1 MTPASE
7 MMAKSSSPR
16 RSRRG
21 VRARAIGGETRG
33 ARGSG
38 LGARARLARAPI
50 PRFPDSE
57 PLLCYGVMPR
67 SPDRVIIR
75 NARQHNLKGI
85 TVELPRCALSVV
97 TGPSGS
103 GKSSLAFDTL
113 YAEGQRRYIESL
125 STYAKQFLERMPKP
139 LVDAIEGISPAV
151 AIEQKN
157 PTTSSRSTVGTATEI
172 YDFLRL
178 LWART
183 GTQHCVKCESVVKVD
198 TVQEVVDELIADER
212 PNQSTIRN
220 PQSAIAVTFPLPA
233 SAHRPDVEVAAQLR
247 AAGFVRAQ
255 LDGVLARLDPPDAE
269 QRVREA
275 QEVLVVVDRL
285 PASDA
290 TRGRLADAVATA
302 FNEGEGV
309 AVALDNGDRRR
320 FSAHPTCSNCGTAA
334 PALTPILFSFNNP
347 RGACPGC
354 NGFGAVLEYDESLIV
369 PQPRKSLAQGALD
382 PWTKPRYEGRRRIL
396 RETARAKG
404 IPLDAPWED
413 LTSKARHFLLNGA
426 SGRFL
431 GMLPFLQR
439 LEAKRYKQYIR
450 VFLRQYQLAKLCPAC
465 GGARLKPETLAVR
478 VGGRTIADVA
488 ALSAGALR
496 DWIGALE
503 LTPFQRSV
511 AVHILAELAAR
522 VSFVND
528 VGLGYLTLDRLTR
541 TLSGGEAQRI
551 ALSNALGSHLVDT
564 LYVLDEPTIGLH
576 PADTGRLLGLLRR
589 LADGGNTVVV
599 VEHDPAAMR
608 AADWMVELGPASG
621 EAGGE
626 LVYQGPAAAVRA
638 AGTLTGQY
646 LSGEK
651 CIGVPSARRPARRW
665 LEVKGARLHNLRD
678 VDTRLPLGTLTA
690 VTGGTGAGKST
701 LAHDVLFRQLESRLT
716 GTHGAK
722 QHLGE
727 PVGEVRALDGWQ
739 AISDVVLV
747 DQGPIGRT
755 PRSNPITYIKAF
767 DELRALFAAEPLARA
782 RAYTPST
789 FSFNVAGGRCD
800 ACEGAGHVLV
810 EMVFLANV
818 FVPCEVCAGK
828 RFKKEVLEV
837 KLGGS
842 SIHDVLEWTV
852 DQALRRF
859 HRQPRLARALWHL
872 QQVGLG
878 YLRLGQPATTL
889 SGGEAQR
896 LKIARELAL
905 AGGKTRAGRKLY
917 ILDEPTTGLHLDDV
931 RTLCRVLDRL
941 VDAGHTV
948 LVIEHHLDVVKRADW
963 VIEMG
968 PGAGDAGGRVVAQGT
983 PEDIARSADSPT
995 GRYLRDVA

>member
-1 MTPASE
+1 
-7 MMAKSSSPR
+7 
-16 RSRRG
+16 
-21 VRARAIGGETRG
+21 
-33 ARGSG
+33 
-38 LGARARLARAPI
+38 
-50 PRFPDSE
+50 
-57 PLLCYGVMPR
+57 MPH

-85 TVELPRCALSVV
+85 TVELPRGALTVI

-103 GKSSLAFDTL
+103 GKSTLAFDTL

-183 GTQHCVKCESVVKVD
+183 GTQHCVKCGSVVKVD
-198 TVQEVVDELIADER
+198 TVQEVVDELVAER
-212 PNQSTIRN
+212 GTRN
-220 PQSAIAVTFPLPA
+220 AELVAAPSSDVRVPRPEILVTFPLPA

-255 LDGVLARLDPPDAE
+255 LDGILARLDPPDAE

-275 QEVLVVVDRL
+275 QEVLVVVDRV
-285 PASDA
+285 PASDV

-320 FSAHPTCSNCGTAA
+320 FSSHPTCSNCGAAA

-369 PQPRKSLAQGALD
+369 PHPGKSVAQGALD

-396 RETARAKG
+396 REVARAKG
-404 IPLDAPWED
+404 IPLDAPWKD
-413 LTSKARHFLLNGA
+413 LTEKARHFLLNGA

-450 VFLRQYQLAKLCPAC
+450 VFLRQYQLAKVCPAC
-465 GGARLKPETLAVR
+465 GGARLKPEALAIH
-478 VGGRTIADVA
+478 VGGRTIAVVA
-488 ALSAGALR
+488 ALSVGELR
-496 DWIGALE
+496 DWIAALE
-503 LTPFQRSV
+503 LTPFQRAV
-511 AVHILAELAAR
+511 AVHILAELASR

-551 ALSNALGSHLVDT
+551 ALSNALGSHLSDT
-564 LYVLDEPTIGLH
+564 LYVLDEPSIGLH
-576 PADTGRLLGLLRR
+576 PADIDRLLGLLRR
-589 LADGGNTVVV
+589 LADVGNTVVV

-608 AADWMVELGPASG
+608 AADWMIELGPGSG
-621 EAGGE
+621 EAGGA
-626 LVYQGPAAAVRA
+626 LVYQGPAAGVRA

-651 CIGVPSARRPARRW
+651 RIGVPSARRAARRW
-665 LEVKGARLHNLRD
+665 LEVKGARLHNLHG
-678 VDTRLPLGTLTA
+678 VDTRIPLGTLTA
-690 VTGGTGAGKST
+690 VTGVSGSGKST
-701 LAHDVLFRQLESRLT
+701 LVHDVLYRQLEARM
-716 GTHGAK
+716 HGGHSAK

-727 PVGEVRALDGWQ
+727 PVGEVRSLDGWE

-747 DQGPIGRT
+747 DQAPIGRT

-767 DELRALFAAEPLARA
+767 DELRALFANEALARA
-782 RAYTPST
+782 RGYAPST
-789 FSFNVAGGRCD
+789 FSFNVAGGRCE

-818 FVPCEVCAGK
+818 FVPCEVCGGK

-852 DQALRRF
+852 DQALQRF

-896 LKIARELAL
+896 LKIARELAV
-905 AGGKTRAGRKLY
+905 AGGKGRGRKLY
-917 ILDEPTTGLHLDDV
+917 LLDEPTTGLHLDDV

-963 VIEMG
+963 VIELG

-995 GRYLRDVA
+995 GRYLGDIA

>member
-1 MTPASE
+1 
-7 MMAKSSSPR
+7 
-16 RSRRG
+16 
-21 VRARAIGGETRG
+21 
-33 ARGSG
+33 
-38 LGARARLARAPI
+38 
-50 PRFPDSE
+50 
-57 PLLCYGVMPR
+57 MPS

-85 TVELPRCALSVV
+85 TVELPRRALTVI

-103 GKSSLAFDTL
+103 GKSTLAFDTL

-139 LVDAIEGISPAV
+139 LVDSIEGISPAV

-178 LWART
+178 LWARV
-183 GTQHCVKCESVVKVD
+183 GTPYCVKCGKVVKVD
-198 TVQEVVDELIADER
+198 TVQEVVDSLIADCGLGIADSTNR
-212 PNQSTIRN
+212 SPDGQSAIRN
-220 PQSAIAVTFPLPA
+220 PQSAIHVTFPLPQ
-233 SAHRPDVEVAAQLR
+233 SAHRPDVDVAAQLR

-255 LDGVLARLDPPDAE
+255 LDGAMVRLDQTDAE
-269 QRVREA
+269 QAVRQA
-275 QEVLVVVDRL
+275 AEVLVVVDRL
-285 PASDA
+285 AASEPN
-290 TRGRLADAVATA
+290 RGRLTDAVATA
-302 FNEGEGV
+302 FSEGEGV
-309 AVALDNGDRRR
+309 AVALENGDRRR

-369 PQPRKSLAQGALD
+369 RDARKSLAGGALD

-396 RETARAKG
+396 REAARVKG
-404 IPLDAPWED
+404 IPLDTAWRD
-413 LTSKARHFLLNGA
+413 LSGDARQFLLHGA
-426 SGRFL
+426 RGRFL
-431 GMLPFLQR
+431 GMFPFLER

-450 VFLRQYQLAKLCPAC
+450 VFLRQYQLAKTCPAC
-465 GGARLKPETLAVR
+465 GGARLKPEALAVR
-478 VGGRTIADVA
+478 VGGKNIAEVS
-488 ALSAGALR
+488 ALTAGALR
-496 DWIGALE
+496 DWIAGLALSD
-503 LTPFQRSV
+503 FQRAV
-511 AVHILAELAAR
+511 AVHILAELGAR

-551 ALSNALGSHLVDT
+551 ALSNALGAHLVDT

-576 PADTGRLLGLLRR
+576 PADTGRLLALLRR
-589 LADGGNTVVV
+589 LADAGNTVVV

-608 AADWMVELGPASG
+608 AADWMVELGPGSG
-621 EAGGE
+621 EAGGG
-626 LVYQGPAAAVRA
+626 LVYQGPAAGVRD

-651 CIGVPSARRPARRW
+651 RIGVPSARRPAGRW
-665 LEVKGARLHNLRD
+665 LTLRGARLHNLENVD
-678 VDTRLPLGTLTA
+678 VRIPLGTLTA
-690 VTGGTGAGKST
+690 VTGVSGSGKST
-701 LAHDVLFRQLESRLT
+701 LVHDVLYRQLAARLT
-716 GTHGAK
+716 GVHGAK

-727 PVGEVRALDGWQ
+727 PVGAVRALEGWE
-739 AISDVVLV
+739 AVSDVVLV
-747 DQGPIGRT
+747 DQAPIGRT

-782 RAYTPST
+782 RRFTPSS
-789 FSFNVAGGRCD
+789 FSFNVAGGRCE
-800 ACEGAGHVLV
+800 ACEGAGHVLI

-818 FVPCEVCAGK
+818 FVPCDVCGGK
-828 RFKKEVLEV
+828 RFKKEILEV
-837 KLGGS
+837 KVGGR
-842 SIHDVLEWTV
+842 SIHEVLEWTV
-852 DQALRRF
+852 DQALTRF

-896 LKIARELAL
+896 LKIARELAV
-905 AGGKTRAGRKLY
+905 AGGRARRGRKLY

-968 PGAGDAGGRVVAQGT
+968 PGAGDAGGRVVAQGP
-983 PEDIARSADSPT
+983 PEEIARVAESPT
-995 GRYLRDVA
+995 GRYLRDLA

>member
-1 MTPASE
+1 MRAN
-7 MMAKSSSPR
+7 SSKPR
-16 RSRRG
+16 RSSRG
-21 VRARAIGGETRG
+21 VSARAM
-33 ARGSG
+33 
-38 LGARARLARAPI
+38 LGAKLQRRRKDGKTEGQL
-50 PRFPDSE
+50 S
-57 PLLCYGVMPR
+57 LLVMP
-67 SPDRVIIR
+67 SAPGRVIIR
-75 NARQHNLKGI
+75 NARQHNLNGI
-85 TVELPRCALSVV
+85 TVELPRRALTVV

-103 GKSSLAFDTL
+103 GKSTLAFDTL

-139 LVDAIEGISPAV
+139 LVDAIEGIAPAV

-178 LWART
+178 LWARV
-183 GTQHCVKCESVVKVD
+183 GTQSCVKCGHEVKVD
-198 TVQEVVDELIADER
+198 TVQEVVDALIADCGMR
-212 PNQSTIRN
+212 NADLHDRVPDDQSAIRN
-220 PQSAIAVTFPLPA
+220 PQSAIAVTFPLPQ
-233 SAHRPDVEVAAQLR
+233 SAHRPEVEVAAQLR

-255 LDGVLARLDPPDAE
+255 LDGAVVRLDGPDVE
-269 QRVREA
+269 RRVREA
-275 QEVLVVVDRL
+275 GEVLVVVDRL
-285 PASDA
+285 PASEA
-290 TRGRLADAVATA
+290 NRGRLADAVATA
-302 FNEGEGV
+302 FSEGEGV
-309 AVALDNGDRRR
+309 AVSLENGDRRR
-320 FSAHPTCSNCGTAA
+320 YTAHPTCSHCGTAA
-334 PALTPILFSFNNP
+334 SALVPTLFSFNNP

-369 PQPRKSLAQGALD
+369 PDPSRSLAGGALD

-396 RETARAKG
+396 REAARASA
-404 IPLDAPWED
+404 IPFDAPWRD
-413 LTSKARHFLLNGA
+413 LPERDRHFLLHGA
-426 SGRFL
+426 RGRFL
-431 GMLPFLQR
+431 GMFPFLVR

-450 VFLRQYQLAKLCPAC
+450 VFLRQYQLAKTCPAC
-465 GGARLKPETLAVR
+465 GGARLKPEALAVR
-478 VGGRTIADVA
+478 VGDQTIAAVA
-488 ALSAGALR
+488 GLTAGAIR
-496 DWIGALE
+496 DWISG
-503 LTPFQRSV
+503 LTLTQFQRAV
-511 AVHILAELAAR
+511 AVHILAELGAR

-626 LVYQGPAAAVRA
+626 LVYQGPAAGVHA

-678 VDTRLPLGTLTA
+678 VDTRIPLGTLTA
-690 VTGGTGAGKST
+690 VTGVSGSGKST
-701 LAHDVLFRQLESRLT
+701 LVHDVLFRQLESRLT

-747 DQGPIGRT
+747 DQAPIGRT

-800 ACEGAGHVLV
+800 GCDGAGHVLV

-878 YLRLGQPATTL
+878 YLRLGQAATTL

-896 LKIARELAL
+896 LKIDRKSVV
-905 AGGKTRAGRKLY
+905 AGSAKRRGRKLY

-963 VIEMG
+963 IIDMG
-968 PGAGDAGGRVVAQGT
+968 PGAGEAGGRVVAQGT
-983 PEDIARSADSPT
+983 PESVACVAGSAT
-995 GRYLRDVA
+995 GRYLRDLA

>member
-1 MTPASE
+1 
-7 MMAKSSSPR
+7 
-16 RSRRG
+16 
-21 VRARAIGGETRG
+21 
-33 ARGSG
+33 
-38 LGARARLARAPI
+38 
-50 PRFPDSE
+50 
-57 PLLCYGVMPR
+57 MPT

-85 TVELPRCALSVV
+85 TVELPRRALTVV

-103 GKSSLAFDTL
+103 GKSTLAFDTL

-139 LVDAIEGISPAV
+139 LVDSIEGISPAV

-178 LWART
+178 LWARI
-183 GTQHCVKCESVVKVD
+183 GTPYCVKCGQEVKVD
-198 TVQEVVDELIADER
+198 TVQEVVDSLIADCGLGIAD
-212 PNQSTIRN
+212 STNPPSDGESAIRN
-220 PQSAIAVTFPLPA
+220 PQSAIAVTFPLPQ
-233 SAHRPDVEVAAQLR
+233 SAHRPDVDVAAQLR

-255 LDGVLARLDPPDAE
+255 LDGAVVRLDQPEAE
-269 QRVREA
+269 QAVRRA
-275 QEVLVVVDRL
+275 AEVLVVVDRL
-285 PASDA
+285 AASEPNRA
-290 TRGRLADAVATA
+290 RLTDAVATA
-302 FNEGEGV
+302 FSEGEGV
-309 AVALDNGDRRR
+309 AVALENGDRRR
-320 FSAHPTCSNCGTAA
+320 FSAHPTCSRCGTAA
-334 PALTPILFSFNNP
+334 PPLTPNLFSFNNP

-369 PQPRKSLAQGALD
+369 PDARKSLARGALD

-396 RETARAKG
+396 REAARAKG
-404 IPLDAPWED
+404 IPLDTPWRD
-413 LTSKARHFLLNGA
+413 LSDDARHFLLHGA

-431 GMLPFLQR
+431 GMFPFLER

-450 VFLRQYQLAKLCPAC
+450 VFLRQYQLAKTCPTC
-465 GGARLKPETLAVR
+465 GGARLKPEALAVR
-478 VGGRTIADVA
+478 VGGRTIAEITG
-488 ALSAGALR
+488 LTAGAIR
-496 DWIGALE
+496 DWIVG
-503 LTPFQRSV
+503 LTLTDFQRAV
-511 AVHILAELAAR
+511 AVHILAELGAR

-551 ALSNALGSHLVDT
+551 ALSNALGAHLVDT

-576 PADTGRLLGLLRR
+576 PADTSRLLALLRR
-589 LADGGNTVVV
+589 LADTGNTVVV

-608 AADWMVELGPASG
+608 AADWMVELGPGSG
-621 EAGGE
+621 AAGGA
-626 LVYQGPAAAVRA
+626 LVYQGPAAGVRD

-651 CIGVPSARRPARRW
+651 CIGVPSARRPARGGRW
-665 LEVKGARLHNLRD
+665 LDVKGARQHNLRD
-678 VDTRLPLGTLTA
+678 VDARIPLGTLTA
-690 VTGGTGAGKST
+690 VTGVSGSGKST
-701 LAHDVLFRQLESRLT
+701 LVHDVLYRQLAARLT
-716 GTHGAK
+716 GMHGAK

-727 PVGEVRALDGWQ
+727 PVGAVRSLEGWE

-747 DQGPIGRT
+747 DQAPIGRT

-782 RAYTPST
+782 RGFTAST
-789 FSFNVAGGRCD
+789 FSFNVPGGRCE
-800 ACEGAGHVLV
+800 ACEGAGHVLI

-818 FVPCEVCAGK
+818 FVPCEVCGGK

-842 SIHDVLEWTV
+842 SIHEVLEWTV
-852 DQALRRF
+852 DQALARL
-859 HRQPRLARALWHL
+859 HRQPKLARALWHL

-905 AGGKTRAGRKLY
+905 ASGKTRRGRKLY

-941 VDAGHTV
+941 VDAGHSV

-968 PGAGDAGGRVVAQGT
+968 PGAGDAGGRVVAQGA
-983 PEDIARSADSPT
+983 PEEIARVAESPT
-995 GRYLRDVA
+995 GRYLRDLA